1 MPLLLALALALAV
14 VLAAIVLMPLT
25 LVQRYR
31 VGTARRLARG
41 WSAGLNASGIGLS
54 ILIFL
59 VSAAVTNVWVP
70 QALAYALAGLL
81 TGALLG
87 LVGLAVT
94 RWEVTS
100 RGLHYTPNRLLV
112 LTITL
117 VVTARL
123 LYGLWRGWQTWRA
136 ATDDGSW
143 LVAAGVAGSLG
154 AGAVVLG
161 YYFVY
166 WTGVLRRVRQHRSR
180 QPHFPRQR

>member
-41 WSAGLNASGIGLS
+41 WFAGLNLIGIALS
-54 ILIFL
+54 IAIFV

-70 QALAYALAGLL
+70 QALLYALAGLL
-81 TGALLG
+81 TGSLFG
-87 LVGLAVT
+87 FVGLALT
-94 RWEVTS
+94 RWDAS
-100 RGLHYTPNRLLV
+100 PRGLHYTPNRLLV

-117 VVTARL
+117 VVSARL
-123 LYGLWRGWQTWRA
+123 LYGFWRAWHTWRA

-143 LVAAGVAGSLG
+143 LVAAGVAGSLA

-166 WTGVLRRVRQHRSR
+166 WAGVLRRVRRHPARR
-180 QPHFPRQR
+180 QQAY